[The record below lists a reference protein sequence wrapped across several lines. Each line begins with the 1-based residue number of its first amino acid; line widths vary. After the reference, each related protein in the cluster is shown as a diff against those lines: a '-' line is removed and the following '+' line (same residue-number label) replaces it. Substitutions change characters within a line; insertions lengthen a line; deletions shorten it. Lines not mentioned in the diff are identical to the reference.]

1 MASLLVA
8 GPKLAQT
15 SRLRLSFRRPHRPEP
30 SLAED
35 AETSPKQVTEL
46 LLWTE
51 IGKQEARVSQGNVF
65 FESSHQFQRNGNSM
79 AVSIFKQAT
88 EELRPP

>member
-8 GPKLAQT
+8 GSKLAQT

-35 AETSPKQVTEL
+35 AETSSQEVTEL

-51 IGKQEARVSQGNVF
+51 IGKN
-65 FESSHQFQRNGNSM
+65 
-79 AVSIFKQAT
+79 K
-88 EELRPP
+88 P

>member
-8 GPKLAQT
+8 GSNLAQK

-30 SLAED
+30 NLAED
-35 AETSPKQVTEL
+35 AETPSREPSKVAEL

-51 IGKQEARVSQGNVF
+51 IGKKKSTEPIRLLKAHMRYRGMATARQ
-65 FESSHQFQRNGNSM
+65 
-79 AVSIFKQAT
+79 
-88 EELRPP
+88 